1 MVRWWRPTRLAAF
14 LGVVT
19 AAAATDTARADD
31 PAPVASLASAV
42 IAASDTVA
50 TSAPVAD
57 PPTADAPA
65 GDAVRPAAPGNPTPY
80 FSTRE
85 GFDANGAPKP
95 AFEAQFWLYLPAV
108 DSTIG
113 LNRIRSID
121 INVDRPRPSVADV
134 VNHFDFAFT
143 CDCRLRFGDWSVDV
157 NVLYLSTE
165 QKTTAP
171 PVPPSLPQALLKT
184 HESVLLLSP
193 SLGYRVLRLTHVS
206 VDLRAGATYAEL
218 DADAEF
224 TAGRFAG
231 AKSYNQSFVQAWMGE
246 RIDYYP
252 TPRWRIENTAA
263 IKGIG
268 GPVGWDAGINV
279 TYLVSRW
286 FDVSL
291 GYRASETKRDPGT
304 LPDGALR
311 NVRILLYGPTA
322 SLGVRF

>member
-1 MVRWWRPTRLAAF
+1 VRRRIVWIGFRTCL
-14 LGVVT
+14 
-19 AAAATDTARADD
+19 AAAAAGATTLFVAGVAAADS
-31 PAPVASLASAV
+31 PPSIGEQVAVASSAAGV
-42 IAASDTVA
+42 DAGASDGVNASDGGRSDT
-50 TSAPVAD
+50 
-57 PPTADAPA
+57 
-65 GDAVRPAAPGNPTPY
+65 RNPTPL

-113 LNRIRSID
+113 LNRLASID

-134 VNHFDFAFT
+134 VNHLDFAFT

-184 HESVLLLSP
+184 HESVLIISP
-193 SLGYRVLRLTHVS
+193 SLGYRVLRLTQVS
-206 VDLRAGATYAEL
+206 LDLRAGATYAEVG
-218 DADAEF
+218 ADAEF
-224 TAGRFAG
+224 SAGRFAG
-231 AKSYNQSFVQAWMGE
+231 AKSYDQNFVQAWMGE

-268 GPVGWDAGINV
+268 GPVGWDAGISV

-311 NVRILLYGPTA
+311 SVRILLYGPTA